1 MQVYESQL
9 DAQNRLG
16 QKSTR
21 QGGPVAGRGNSKRN
35 KHDENGDLL
44 NDGDESD
51 SEERKGSRPGAKAGR
66 LFDDENLGENED
78 EEVAEKFGKQKLND
92 SE

>member
-21 QGGPVAGRGNSKRN
+21 QGGSVAGRGNSKRN